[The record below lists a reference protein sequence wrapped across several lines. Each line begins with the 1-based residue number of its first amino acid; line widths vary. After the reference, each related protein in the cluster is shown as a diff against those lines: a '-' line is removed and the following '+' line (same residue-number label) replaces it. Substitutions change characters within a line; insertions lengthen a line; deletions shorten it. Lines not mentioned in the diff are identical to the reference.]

1 MSSIKLILIL
11 LISLTLSSSSSLSSS
26 SLLSSSSSS
35 HALIQQNKLT
45 AYDLLEEYGF
55 PMGLLPKGAI
65 GYTLN
70 RETGQFSVYF
80 EKTCSFTI
88 ESYTLSYKS
97 TISGVISN
105 NRLYKLKGISVKIVI
120 LWLSIVEVSRNGG
133 DIDFSV
139 GITSASFGAEN
150 FLECPQCGCGFDC
163 DTKLR
168 LNGDVSSI

>member
-1 MSSIKLILIL
+1 MNSSKLILIL
-11 LISLTLSSSSSLSSS
+11 LISLTLLSSSSSSL
-26 SLLSSSSSS
+26 LSSSSS
-35 HALIQQNKLT
+35 HALIQQNNLS
-45 AYDLLEEYGF
+45 AYDLLMEYGF

-70 RETGQFSVYF
+70 RETGQFSVFF

-97 TISGVISN
+97 TISGVISE

-120 LWLSIVEVSRNGG
+120 LWLSIVEVSRDGD

-150 FLECPQCGCGFDC
+150 FLDCPQCGCGFDC
-163 DTKLR
+163 DNHLR

>member
-1 MSSIKLILIL
+1 MCSIKLMLIL
-11 LISLTLSSSSSLSSS
+11 LISLTLSSPSLSSS
-26 SLLSSSSSS
+26 STSS
-35 HALIQQNKLT
+35 HALIQQNNLS
-45 AYDLLEEYGF
+45 ACDLLMEYGF

-70 RETGQFSVYF
+70 RETGQFSVFF
-80 EKTCSFTI
+80 EKSCSFTI

-97 TISGVISN
+97 TISGVISEN
-105 NRLYKLKGISVKIVI
+105 KLYKLKGISVKIVI
-120 LWLSIVEVSRNGG
+120 LWLSIVEVSRSGD

-163 DTKLR
+163 DNDLR